1 MFNSDRP
8 AAANLGSKNPLAGH
22 DFSLRTNPYEQGAE
36 STTTKCQTT
45 MCWSAKG
52 GSGTTVITASLGLC
66 SLDPVTLIDLAGDLP
81 AVLGI
86 AEPAGPGILEW
97 LQSDA
102 PIERLSDITVPVTEG
117 LSLLPSG
124 RGDRHR
130 PSARWAELL
139 SALTT
144 EEHRVIIDAGT
155 GQPPTIVHNLVDRS
169 LLVTRACYLA
179 LRRVVSSPIR
189 PTGVILVNESGRALR
204 EVDVEAAV
212 GAPILANVGLDPQ
225 IARCVDAGLMAA
237 RLPRMMRRDLGAA
250 A

>member
-1 MFNSDRP
+1 MHNPDRSTSDR
-8 AAANLGSKNPLAGH
+8 
-22 DFSLRTNPYEQGAE
+22 FE
-36 STTTKCQTT
+36 SHEPTSTQTT

-52 GSGTTVITASLGLC
+52 GSGTTVIAAALGLC
-66 SLDPVTLIDLAGDLP
+66 SVSPVTLIDLAGDLP

-97 LQSDA
+97 LQSTVSVD
-102 PIERLSDITVPVTEG
+102 RLSDFTIEITEG
-117 LSLLPSG
+117 LALLPAG

-130 PSARWAELL
+130 PSTRWPELL
-139 SALTT
+139 AALTT

-155 GQPPTIVHNLVDRS
+155 GQPPTAAHNLVDRS

-189 PTGVILVNESGRALR
+189 PTGIILVNEVGRALR

-212 GAPILANVGLDPQ
+212 GAPIVASVSLDPQ

-237 RLPRMMRRDLGAA
+237 RLPRMIRRDLDSAA
-250 A
+250 

>member
-1 MFNSDRP
+1 MYNPDRPTSDRFTSREP
-8 AAANLGSKNPLAGH
+8 VPHL
-22 DFSLRTNPYEQGAE
+22 
-36 STTTKCQTT
+36 TT

-66 SLDPVTLIDLAGDLP
+66 SVSPVTLIDLAGDLP

-97 LQSDA
+97 LQSTVPVD
-102 PIERLSDITVPVTEG
+102 RLSDITIEVTEG
-117 LSLLPSG
+117 VALLPAG

-130 PSARWAELL
+130 PSTRWPELMA
-139 SALTT
+139 ALTT
-144 EEHRVIIDAGT
+144 EQHRVIIDAGT
-155 GQPPTIVHNLVDRS
+155 GQPPTAAHNLVDRS

-189 PTGVILVNESGRALR
+189 PTGIILVSEVGRALR

-212 GAPILANVGLDPQ
+212 GAPILANVSLDPQ

-237 RLPRMMRRDLGAA
+237 RLPRMIRRDLDAA